1 MMAEHSLVLVVAVA
15 VSFVVRELAL
25 AITASGIQ
33 ARACLAICGTRCVRS
48 SESMHM
54 VGLRLQVAS

>member
-1 MMAEHSLVLVVAVA
+1 MAEQSLVLVVAVT

-33 ARACLAICGTRCVRS
+33 ARACLAICGTRITIPC
-48 SESMHM
+48 
-54 VGLRLQVAS
+54 LW